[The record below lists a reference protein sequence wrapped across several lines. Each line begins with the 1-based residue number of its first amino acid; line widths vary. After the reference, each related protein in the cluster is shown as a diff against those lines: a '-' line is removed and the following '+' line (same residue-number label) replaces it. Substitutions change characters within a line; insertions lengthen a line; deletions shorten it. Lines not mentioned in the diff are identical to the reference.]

1 MIVLAAVAHTSSLD
15 PRVIANAYARGASAM
30 GLKEQTMTLWQRDN
44 FSELNKAI
52 DALDQLRPK
61 LKAKII
67 HGLAEVVAYDGH
79 IEPNELELLR
89 AISAAIHCPMPMFT

>member
-1 MIVLAAVAHTSSLD
+1 
-15 PRVIANAYARGASAM
+15 M

-61 LKAKII
+61 LKAKLI

-89 AISAAIHCPMPMFT
+89 AISATIHCPMPMFE